1 MCIKNGL
8 GGKIMNK
15 RTFLKTL
22 ASLPVLLVNPYIFR
36 SNAKT
41 RSITILKTQVAG
53 FHYYRGDSIWRSLKT
68 GQELKL
74 KREPQNPYDEKAI
87 EIYWKTQ
94 KLGYIPRVDNEG
106 IADLMDQ
113 GKDIR
118 AFILNKNE
126 NADPWERIGVR
137 LDLLC

>member
-1 MCIKNGL
+1 
-8 GGKIMNK
+8 MNK

-22 ASLPVLLVNPYIFR
+22 ASLPVLLVNPYISR
-36 SNAKT
+36 SDAKT
-41 RSITILKTQVAG
+41 RSITMLKTLVAG
-53 FHYYRGDSIWRSLKT
+53 FQYYQGKSIRRSLKT

-74 KREPQNPYDEKAI
+74 KREPRNPYDEKAI
-87 EIYWKTQ
+87 EIYWKTK
-94 KLGYIPRVDNEG
+94 KLGYIPRVDNEVVTN
-106 IADLMDQ
+106 LMIQ

-126 NADPWERIGVR
+126 SDDPWERIGVR

>member
-1 MCIKNGL
+1 
-8 GGKIMNK
+8 MNK
-15 RTFLKTL
+15 RNFLKTL
-22 ASLPVLLVNPYIFR
+22 ASLPVLLLNPYISR
-36 SNAKT
+36 SEAKT
-41 RSITILKTQVAG
+41 RNITILKTQVAV
-53 FHYYRGDSIWRSLKT
+53 FQYYRGDSIWQSLKT

-87 EIYWKTQ
+87 EIYWKTK
-94 KLGYIPRVDNEG
+94 KLGYIPEVDNEG
-106 IADLMDQ
+106 IANLMDQ

-126 NADPWERIGVR
+126 SDDPWERIGVR